1 MDLFDLGVTL
11 LNSENGNCALGKKK
25 VDLRCCLL
33 VSSPKKHFGPAIFC
47 FTVSVFCDF
56 PPRLWVGCLL
66 TKDTGRRKWI
76 ARKSWA
82 RSGYMERAK
91 KRTTCRGLREDVKCG
106 KQREAVLKKG
116 VETNSWG
123 QNESHPR
130 GTQSSPGTRLRLVF
144 QFLRVNQ
151 PHRYFLPA
159 QQQGLRGH
167 LVTIKPHKA
176 QM

>member
-33 VSSPKKHFGPAIFC
+33 VSSPKKHFGPATFC

-82 RSGYMERAK
+82 HSGYMERAK

-130 GTQSSPGTRLRLVF
+130 EH
-144 QFLRVNQ
+144 N
-151 PHRYFLPA
+151 H
-159 QQQGLRGH
+159 LRGQDWDSFFSSC
-167 LVTIKPHKA
+167 VWIRPTGIFYRPNSRDSGA
-176 QM
+176 T